1 MDTKIKNLLGWL
13 SAALALL
20 LIVFMGIEVKN
31 RLAVSIDLSKTRS
44 VTMSAEGKVTA
55 KPDIANINFSVVTQG
70 KEAAKVQEE
79 NDKKMTVVIDYLKS
93 QGIKEDDIKTS
104 NYNLY
109 PQYDYNPRPTASEE
123 SAEPPPIIGYI
134 LNQSVGV
141 KARQLEKVPAL
152 VGGLTGKGVNQ
163 IDNVAYS
170 IDDPDKLK
178 AEARAEA
185 VNKAKD
191 KATELADKLG
201 VKLGRVINFSE
212 GSSYLPEPYYYD
224 KAMPA
229 GLGGGSSPVQ
239 PGSQDVT
246 VNVTLT
252 FELK

>member
-13 SAALALL
+13 SAVLVLIV
-20 LIVFMGIEVKN
+20 IVFMGVEVKN
-31 RLAVSIDLSKTRS
+31 RLTTSIDLSKTRS

-70 KEAAKVQEE
+70 KEAAKVQAE
-79 NDKKMTVVIDYLKS
+79 NDKKMTEVIDYLKS

-109 PQYDYNPRPTASEE
+109 PQYDYNARSDG
-123 SAEPPPIIGYI
+123 SSQPPAIIGYT
-134 LNQSVGV
+134 LNQSVSV
-141 KARQLEKVPAL
+141 KVWELEKVPSL
-152 VGGLTGKGVNQ
+152 VGNLTSKGVNQ

-191 KATELADKLG
+191 KAAELADKLG

-224 KAMPA
+224 KAMST
-229 GLGGGSSPVQ
+229 GMGGGGSSPVQ

-246 VNVTLT
+246 VSVTLT
-252 FELK
+252 FELR